1 MNPITSLGEL
11 IKQAISKF
19 MSAPGVD
26 KNVVEELI
34 RGIQRALLVSDVNVE
49 LVMKL
54 SEKIRERALT
64 EKVPPG
70 ISKKDQMIKI
80 VYEELVALLGE
91 KPQKIAIDKSKQYVI
106 MVVGIQGH
114 GKTTTVAK
122 LANYL
127 KKLGYSVGVVCADT
141 FRTGA
146 YEQLKQLLE
155 GKNIPVY
162 GLPGEKDAVAIAL
175 KGVEY
180 ISKEQKCNVILID
193 TAGRHKDQQSLMLE
207 MKALEEKI
215 KPNEIM
221 LVLDGTIGQQAG
233 VHAEAFHK
241 ATPIGSII
249 VTKMDTSAKGGG
261 ALSAVAATGAKIKF
275 IGTGE
280 GLEDIEVFNPQ
291 GFIGR
296 LLGIGDIEG
305 LLERIRIAELEFS
318 EERLKSFT
326 SGTFTLEDF
335 VRQLKEMRKLG
346 PLKKIL
352 SKLPLPGI
360 PNIPEEELDKVE
372 TQIDKWSA
380 IILSMTPEER
390 RNPHI
395 IDSSRIRRIAR
406 GSGVT
411 ERDVKNLLQQ
421 YNLSKRMMKS
431 MKRTPWKLPKHIPAK
446 ELEG

>member
-1 MNPITSLGEL
+1 MTSLGEL

-26 KNVVEELI
+26 KNVIEELI
-34 RGIQRALLVSDVNVE
+34 RGIQRALLLSDVNVE

-54 SEKIRERALT
+54 SEKIRDRALK

-70 ISKKDQMIKI
+70 ISKKDQIIKI
-80 VYEELVALLGE
+80 VYEELVSLIGE
-91 KPQKIAIDKSKQYVI
+91 KPYKVAIDKSKQYII

-146 YEQLKQLLE
+146 YEQLKQLLN
-155 GKNIPVY
+155 GKDIPVY
-162 GLPGEKDAVAIAL
+162 GLPGERDAVTIAT

-180 ISKEQKCNVILID
+180 LYKQQKCNVILVD
-193 TAGRHKDQQSLMLE
+193 TAGRHKDQQSLMRE

-233 VHAEAFHK
+233 AHAEAFHK

-261 ALSAVAATGAKIKF
+261 ALSAVAATGAQIKF

-280 GLEDIEVFNPQ
+280 KLEDIEVFNPQ

-305 LLERIRIAELEFS
+305 LLERIKIAELEFS
-318 EERLKSFT
+318 KEKLKSFT

-335 VRQLKEMRKLG
+335 VKQFKEMKKLG
-346 PLKKIL
+346 PLKKIIA
-352 SKLPLPGI
+352 KLPLPGL
-360 PNIPEEELDKVE
+360 PNLPDEEFERVE
-372 TQIDKWSA
+372 AQIEKWSA
-380 IILSMTPEER
+380 ILLSMTPEER
-390 RNPHI
+390 ENPHI

-411 ERDVKNLLQQ
+411 EKDVKHLLQQ
-421 YNLSKRMMKS
+421 YNLLKRVMKS
-431 MKRTPWKLPKHIPAK
+431 MKRSPWKLPKHMFGA
-446 ELEG
+446 ELGD

>member
-1 MNPITSLGEL
+1 
-11 IKQAISKF
+11 
-19 MSAPGVD
+19 
-26 KNVVEELI
+26 
-34 RGIQRALLVSDVNVE
+34 
-49 LVMKL
+49 
-54 SEKIRERALT
+54 
-64 EKVPPG
+64 
-70 ISKKDQMIKI
+70 
-80 VYEELVALLGE
+80 
-91 KPQKIAIDKSKQYVI
+91 

-146 YEQLKQLLE
+146 YEQLRQLLD
-155 GKNIPVY
+155 GKDIPVY
-162 GLPGEKDAVAIAL
+162 GLPEERDAVTIAT

-180 ISKEQKCNVILID
+180 LSKQQRCNVILVD
-193 TAGRHKDQQSLMLE
+193 TAGRHKDQQSLMQE
-207 MKALEEKI
+207 MKALEESI

-233 VHAEAFHK
+233 AHAEAFHK

-249 VTKMDTSAKGGG
+249 ITKMDTSAKGGG
-261 ALSAVAATGAKIKF
+261 ALSAVVATGARIKF

-280 GLEDIEVFNPQ
+280 KLEDIEVFNPQ

-305 LLERIRIAELEFS
+305 LIERIKIAELELS
-318 EERLKSFT
+318 KEKLKSFT

-335 VRQLKEMRKLG
+335 VKQFKEMKKLG
-346 PLKKIL
+346 PLKKII

-360 PNIPEEELDKVE
+360 PNLPEEELEKVE
-372 TQIDKWSA
+372 DQIEKWSA
-380 IILSMTPEER
+380 ILLSMTPEER
-390 RNPHI
+390 ENPHI

-411 ERDVKNLLQQ
+411 ERDVKHLLQQ

-431 MKRTPWKLPKHIPAK
+431 MKRSPWKLPKHIFGA

>member
-1 MNPITSLGEL
+1 LNPITSLGEL

-421 YNLSKRMMKS
+421 YNLSKRMMKA

>member
-1 MNPITSLGEL
+1 LNPITSLGDL
-11 IKQAISKF
+11 LKQAISKF
-19 MSAPGVD
+19 ISSPGVD
-26 KNVVEELI
+26 KNVVEELV

-70 ISKKDQMIKI
+70 ISKKDQIIKI
-80 VYEELVALLGE
+80 VYEELVSLLGE
-91 KPQKIAIDKSKQYVI
+91 KPYRVTIDKSKQYII
-106 MVVGIQGH
+106 MLVGIQGH

-146 YEQLKQLLE
+146 YEQLRQLLD
-155 GKNIPVY
+155 GKDIPVY
-162 GLPGEKDAVAIAL
+162 GLPEERDAVTIAM

-180 ISKEQKCNVILID
+180 LSKQKRCNVILID
-193 TAGRHKDQQSLMLE
+193 TAGRHKDQQSLMQE
-207 MKALEEKI
+207 IKVLEEKI

-233 VHAEAFHK
+233 THAEAFHK
-241 ATPIGSII
+241 TTPIGSII
-249 VTKMDTSAKGGG
+249 ITKMDTSAKGGG
-261 ALSAVAATGAKIKF
+261 ALSAVAATGAQIKF

-280 GLEDIEVFNPQ
+280 KLEDIEVFNPQ

-305 LLERIRIAELEFS
+305 LIERIKLAELELS
-318 EERLKSFT
+318 KEKLKSFT

-335 VRQLKEMRKLG
+335 VKQFKEMKKLG

-360 PNIPEEELDKVE
+360 PNLPEEELEKVE
-372 TQIDKWSA
+372 AQIEKWSA
-380 IILSMTPEER
+380 ILLSMTPEER
-390 RNPHI
+390 KNPHI

-411 ERDVKNLLQQ
+411 EKDVKHLLQQ

-431 MKRTPWKLPKHIPAK
+431 MKRSPWKLPKYMFGA

>member
-1 MNPITSLGEL
+1 
-11 IKQAISKF
+11 

-421 YNLSKRMMKS
+421 YNLSKRMMKA

>member
-11 IKQAISKF
+11 IRQAISKF
-19 MSAPGVD
+19 VSAPGVD

-34 RGIQRALLVSDVNVE
+34 RGIQRALLVSDVSVE

-54 SEKIRERALT
+54 SERIRDRALT

-70 ISKKDQMIKI
+70 VSKKDQMIKI

-91 KPQKIAIDKSKQYVI
+91 KPHKIAIDKSKQYTI

-127 KKLGYSVGVVCADT
+127 KKLSYSVGVVCADT

-146 YEQLKQLLE
+146 YEQLRQLLD
-155 GKNIPVY
+155 GKDIPVY
-162 GLPGEKDAVAIAL
+162 GLPEERDAVAIAL
-175 KGVEY
+175 KGVDY
-180 ISKEQKCNVILID
+180 MYRQQKCNVVLLD

-207 MKALEEKI
+207 MKMLEEKI

-233 VHAEAFHK
+233 AHAEAFHK

-249 VTKMDTSAKGGG
+249 ITKMDTSAKGGG
-261 ALSAVAATGAKIKF
+261 ALSAVVATGAKIKF

-280 GLEDIEVFNPQ
+280 KLEDIEVFNPQ

-305 LLERIRIAELEFS
+305 LLEKIRIAELEFS
-318 EERLKSFT
+318 KEKFKSFT

-335 VRQLKEMRKLG
+335 VKQFKEMRKLG
-346 PLKKIL
+346 PLKKII

-360 PNIPEEELDKVE
+360 PNLPEEELEKVE

-380 IILSMTPEER
+380 IISSMTVEER
-390 RNPHI
+390 KNPHL

-406 GSGVT
+406 GSGVM

-421 YNLSKRMMKS
+421 YNLSKRMVKS
-431 MKRTPWKLPKHIPAK
+431 MKRAPWKLPRHMLDK
-446 ELEG
+446 ELEE

>member
-1 MNPITSLGEL
+1 MTSLGEL

-26 KNVVEELI
+26 KNVIEELI

-54 SEKIRERALT
+54 SEKIRDRTLK

-70 ISKKDQMIKI
+70 ISKKDQIIKI
-80 VYEELVALLGE
+80 VYEELVSLIGE
-91 KPQKIAIDKSKQYVI
+91 KPYKVAIDKSKQYII

-146 YEQLKQLLE
+146 YEQLKQLLN
-155 GKNIPVY
+155 GKDIPVY
-162 GLPGEKDAVAIAL
+162 GLPGERDAVTIAT

-180 ISKEQKCNVILID
+180 LYKQQKCNVILVD
-193 TAGRHKDQQSLMLE
+193 TAGRHKDQQSLMRE

-233 VHAEAFHK
+233 AHAEAFHK

-261 ALSAVAATGAKIKF
+261 ALSAVAATGAQIKF

-280 GLEDIEVFNPQ
+280 KLEDIEVFNPQ

-305 LLERIRIAELEFS
+305 LLERIKIAELEFS
-318 EERLKSFT
+318 KEKLKSFT

-335 VRQLKEMRKLG
+335 VKQFKEMKKLG
-346 PLKKIL
+346 PLKKIIA
-352 SKLPLPGI
+352 KLPLPGL
-360 PNIPEEELDKVE
+360 PNLPDEEFERVE
-372 TQIDKWSA
+372 AQIEKWSA
-380 IILSMTPEER
+380 ILLSMTPEER
-390 RNPHI
+390 ENPHI

-411 ERDVKNLLQQ
+411 EKDVKHLLQQ
-421 YNLSKRMMKS
+421 YNLLKRVMKS
-431 MKRTPWKLPKHIPAK
+431 MKRSPWKLPKHMFGA
-446 ELEG
+446 ELGD

>member
-19 MSAPGVD
+19 MSATGVD

-54 SEKIRERALT
+54 SEKIRNRTLT

-70 ISKKDQMIKI
+70 ISKKDQIIKI
-80 VYEELVALLGE
+80 VYEELISLIGE
-91 KPQKIAIDKSKQYVI
+91 KPYKITIDKSKQYVI

-146 YEQLKQLLE
+146 YEQLRQLLD
-155 GKNIPVY
+155 GKDIPVY
-162 GLPGEKDAVAIAL
+162 GLPEERDAITIAT
-175 KGVEY
+175 KGVECL
-180 ISKEQKCNVILID
+180 SKQKCNVIIID
-193 TAGRHKDQQSLMLE
+193 TAGRHKDQQSLMQE
-207 MKALEEKI
+207 MKMLEENI

-233 VHAEAFHK
+233 AHAEAFHK

-249 VTKMDTSAKGGG
+249 ITKMDTSAKGGG
-261 ALSAVAATGAKIKF
+261 ALSAVAATGAQIKF

-280 GLEDIEVFNPQ
+280 KLEDIEVFNPQ

-296 LLGIGDIEG
+296 LLGIGDIKG
-305 LLERIRIAELEFS
+305 LLERVKIAELEFNK
-318 EERLKSFT
+318 ERLKSFT
-326 SGTFTLEDF
+326 SGKFTLEDF
-335 VRQLKEMRKLG
+335 IKQFKEMKKLG
-346 PLKKIL
+346 PLKKII
-352 SKLPLPGI
+352 SKLPLPGL
-360 PNIPEEELDKVE
+360 PNIPDEEFEKVE
-372 TQIDKWSA
+372 TQIEKWSA
-380 IILSMTPEER
+380 ILLSMTPEER
-390 RNPHI
+390 KNPHI

-411 ERDVKNLLQQ
+411 EKDVKHLLQQ
-421 YNLSKRMMKS
+421 YNLLKRMIKS
-431 MKRTPWKLPKHIPAK
+431 IKRSPLKLPKRMFSA
-446 ELEG
+446 ELGE